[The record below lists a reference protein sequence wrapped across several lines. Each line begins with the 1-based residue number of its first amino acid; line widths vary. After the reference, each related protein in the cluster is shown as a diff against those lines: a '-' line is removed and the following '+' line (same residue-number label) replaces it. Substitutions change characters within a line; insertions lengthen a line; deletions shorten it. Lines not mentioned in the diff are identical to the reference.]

1 MNKKIKN
8 IASVVQTKSAAVLCT
23 LCAVLFL
30 ASCADESLV
39 DNPHAQNAFR
49 TVSVDL
55 GMPQDKPAYGDGT
68 DSRAQMADTTATGY
82 RLSFDTAETGKPDAS
97 RAGSNNWID
106 GDKLLLHI
114 VASNADQTTQ
124 TTEGMLTLTYSDS
137 KWSLD
142 AMNSYTKYG
151 ASFVAYNSAQPKL
164 LITDDDTNID
174 LANLKMHVDEKIG
187 MSANVTATL
196 VYAPHMKWSFTEGSV
211 TLVVDET
218 ASTYEKWEWTNTNS
232 RWTTPY
238 ARLRVN
244 TGNGNAGDVV
254 TLTSSAF
261 DSAWEDEPTE
271 GEGENAKTVYTA
283 TTDTLGNAYFYG
295 ITNGTLTANFLV
307 ELTQMRVPV
316 PTAAPTSEGRSITL
330 VDESTL
336 LIDLD
341 EPITL
346 LEASDVVP
354 VTLTATHAYKLVAND
369 KRDAAKT
376 ENINS
381 LSVIDGQCGITE
393 VTDGFYFGT
402 DDHVAAVKKQIEIAV
417 AMGVTEF
424 TVINELAIYDLI
436 NIENPTCAFTVVG
449 EAIRQLVQEA
459 VPSSTEAVDYNGS
472 ITLTLADATMVI
484 DAAFLGCTALKSVS
498 APAATLIG
506 QGAFKQCT
514 GLEEVELDVATEINP
529 FAFFGCTA
537 LQSVLAPAATAIGE
551 SVFDGC
557 SSLQS
562 VSLGNVTTISSYA
575 FQNTQVTNLNF
586 DYLTTLGDLAL
597 SGLTFSNLEMGKEA
611 AVGAT
616 ITLAQKAFT
625 DCTLTG
631 SVTFH
636 KVVKESGTNDGLT
649 QKNAFYEVATSE
661 LDLFLHAE
669 QPIAQISVSNGKL
682 KWAGAEWASITL
694 LDGPNGTA
702 GTKYTIVDGVPTV
715 EVDGTIGGK
724 ETGEDAD
731 VTAMNSKIK
740 VVAYEAT
747 TEAPANVIVKNG
759 LAAYTNEN
767 ATQYEIYAGTVVGE
781 AIRQLT
787 PSEEPRSTET
797 VNYNGR
803 ITLTLD
809 NATELPEIAFA
820 YCNALQSVSAPKA
833 TEIGPGAFIS
843 CTALTSVTTAATP
856 IGNRAFYGC
865 TNLQSAT
872 FTSTNTEIKAWAFS
886 KCTNLE
892 IVSWNMVTSIED
904 NAFSECKALVNV
916 SSSTVKTVGNSAF
929 SYCTSLKTVSLPEV
943 TTLYVTFSYCSAL
956 EEVYS
961 PKVTTLTSVVF
972 ENCTSLKQLTLGNVK
987 SVNLEQYTH
996 SFTGANTAGC
1006 ALTLGAG
1013 QQETE
1018 FPVSASGG
1026 QLMWAGKQ
1034 WQSITVGG
1042 VKYAA
1047 VGDELYA
1054 MIDGSVTDVN
1064 TVMAQIQ
1071 AVPANTKILV
1081 TNGLAAYSN
1090 NGSAGTVVG
1099 EAIRLLTSQA
1109 MPTNTSEVDYIGS
1122 ISLVLDD
1129 GITEIPYGAFMGCKA
1144 LQSVVANNATTI
1156 GRGAFYECT
1165 QITAITFGTVITGVG
1180 NDAFGPT
1187 NQGDAPW
1194 TISCALTLAE
1204 GQENSSTLQ
1213 AQFGNS
1219 VWAGYEWGTIK
1230 VGAVTYYPGGPI

>member
-1 MNKKIKN
+1 MKIKKN
-8 IASVVQTKSAAVLCT
+8 YIVSVLV
-23 LCAVLFL
+23 CAVLFL
-30 ASCADESLV
+30 ASCAEETLV
-39 DNPHAQNAFR
+39 DNPHAQNALR

-55 GMPQDKPAYGDGT
+55 GMPQGKPAYGDGT

-97 RAGSNNWID
+97 RARSNNWID
-106 GDKLLLHI
+106 GDRLLLHI
-114 VASNADQTTQ
+114 VASNEDQTTQ

-164 LITDDDTNID
+164 LITDDETDID

-196 VYAPHMKWSFTEGSV
+196 VYAPHMKWGLTEGSV

-244 TGNGNAGDVV
+244 TGAEGDVV

-271 GEGENAKTVYTA
+271 GIYTA
-283 TTDTLGNAYFYG
+283 TTDDQGNAYFYG
-295 ITNGTLTANFLV
+295 ITNGDAALTDNFLV

-316 PTAAPTSEGRSITL
+316 LTAAPASEGRSITL
-330 VDESTL
+330 EDESTL

-346 LEASDVVP
+346 LEASDVVS
-354 VTLTATHAYKLVAND
+354 VKLTATKAYRIEANV
-369 KRDAAKT
+369 KREAAKT

-402 DDHVAAVKKQIEIAV
+402 DYHVAAVKKQIEIAV
-417 AMGVTEF
+417 AMGVTDF
-424 TVINELAIYDLI
+424 TVVNQLAVYDQFSD
-436 NIENPTCAFTVVG
+436 NTNASTVVG
-449 EAIRQLVQEA
+449 EAIRRIGA
-459 VPSSTEAVDYNGS
+459 ANSDARIS
-472 ITLTLADATMVI
+472 LTLS
-484 DAAFLGCTALKSVS
+484 DAAMVTMNGFYGCIALQSVS
-498 APAATLIG
+498 APEATLIG
-506 QGAFKQCT
+506 KAAFIQCT
-514 GLEEVELDVATEINP
+514 ALQSVSASVAEDIEP
-529 FAFFGCTA
+529 DAFYQCTA
-537 LQSVLAPAATAIGE
+537 LQSVLAPAATAIGD
-551 SVFDGC
+551 SAFYGC

-575 FQNTQVTNLNF
+575 FQNTQVTTLNF
-586 DYLTTLGDLAL
+586 DYVTYLGPMAL
-597 SGLTFSNLEMGKEA
+597 SGLSYNNLKMGKEA

-616 ITLAQKAFT
+616 ITLAINAFT
-625 DCTLTG
+625 GCRLTG

-636 KVVKESGTNDGLT
+636 RVVSNSTNDGLYYG
-649 QKNAFYEVATSE
+649 NAFYEVATSE

-682 KWAGAEWASITL
+682 MWAGAEWASITL

-702 GTKYTIVDGVPTV
+702 GTKYYIDNGMPTV

-740 VVAYEAT
+740 VVADAAAT
-747 TEAPANVIVKNG
+747 TNVSANVIVKNG
-759 LAAYTNEN
+759 LAAYTKEN

-787 PSEEPRSTET
+787 PSEEPMGTET

-820 YCNALQSVSAPKA
+820 YCNALQNVSAPNA

-856 IGNRAFYGC
+856 IGNRAFSGC
-865 TNLQSAT
+865 TNLLSAT
-872 FTSTNTEIKAWAFS
+872 FTSANTEIKAWAFS

-892 IVSWNMVTSIED
+892 IVRWDMVTSIGD
-904 NAFSECKALVNV
+904 NAFSNCTALENV
-916 SSSTVKTVGNSAF
+916 SSNTVTTVGNSAF
-929 SYCTSLKTVSLPEV
+929 SYCISLKTVRLPEV
-943 TTLYVTFSYCSAL
+943 RTLNNTFSYCSAL

-961 PKVTTLTSVVF
+961 PEVTTLTNVVF
-972 ENCTSLKQLTLGNVK
+972 ENCISLKQLTLGNVT

-1013 QQETE
+1013 QQETTI
-1018 FPVSASGG
+1018 PVSASGG

-1047 VGDELYA
+1047 KGNELYA
-1054 MIDGSVTDVN
+1054 VIDGSVTDVN

-1081 TNGLAAYSN
+1081 TNWLEAYSN

-1109 MPTNTSEVDYIGS
+1109 MPTNTSEEDYIGS

-1129 GITEIPYGAFMGCKA
+1129 GITEIPYMAFMGCKE
-1144 LQSVVANNATTI
+1144 LGSVVANGVTTI
-1156 GRGAFYECT
+1156 GIGAFYECT
-1165 QITAITFGTVITGVG
+1165 GIKELTFGQTFEEVGMNAFGLDRRENDYCWSNNCVLTLKSGQLLLTSGSLPNKYTSQGYEQVQEG
-1180 NDAFGPT
+1180 NDK
-1187 NQGDAPW
+1187 PW
-1194 TISCALTLAE
+1194 CDTAWK
-1204 GQENSSTLQ
+1204 
-1213 AQFGNS
+1213 
-1219 VWAGYEWGTIK
+1219 VIK
-1230 VGAVTYYPGGPI
+1230 LVSNTPQPI

>member
-30 ASCADESLV
+30 ASCNDESLV

-49 TVSVDL
+49 TVSVNFN
-55 GMPQDKPAYGDGT
+55 MPQGKPAYGDGT

-106 GDKLLLHI
+106 GDRLLLHI
-114 VASNADQTTQ
+114 VASNEDQTTQ

-142 AMNSYTKYG
+142 AVNSYTKYG

-174 LANLKMHVDEKIG
+174 LANLKMQVDEKIG

-196 VYAPHMKWSFTEGSV
+196 VYAPHMKWSPTEGSV

-232 RWTTPY
+232 SWTTPY

-261 DSAWEDEPTE
+261 DSAWEVEPTE

-283 TTDTLGNAYFYG
+283 TTDAEGNAYFYG
-295 ITNGTLTANFLV
+295 VTNGDAALTANFLV

-316 PTAAPTSEGRSITL
+316 PQPAPRASEGRSITL
-330 VDESTL
+330 EDESTL

-354 VTLTATHAYKLVAND
+354 VRLTATKAYRIEANVKREASAVANL
-369 KRDAAKT
+369 R
-376 ENINS
+376 
-381 LSVIDGQCGITE
+381 VIDGGGNTE
-393 VTDGFYFGT
+393 GT
-402 DDHVAAVKKQIEIAV
+402 ADDVAAVKAQIETAV
-417 AMGVTEF
+417 AIGITEF
-424 TVINELAIYDLI
+424 TVINQLASYSKQGS
-436 NIENPTCAFTVVG
+436 AGSVVG
-449 EAIRQLVQEA
+449 EAIRLFGLNN
-459 VPSSTEAVDYNGS
+459 VDTK
-472 ITLTLADATMVI
+472 ITFTLADATEVI
-484 DAAFLGCTALKSVS
+484 VGAFYECKALQSVS
-498 APAATLIG
+498 APAATEIGENAFVLCSALTSVSLPEATNIGEQAFAGSGLIG
-506 QGAFKQCT
+506 GLSLPAATTIGEKAFLSCTALTSVSLPEATNIGASAFASSGLIGELSLPAAETIGAAAFQSCTALTTVVADKATTIGLSAFQNCTSLMSVSLPKATTISGSAFEICT
-514 GLEEVELDVATEINP
+514 GLKTVL
-529 FAFFGCTA
+529 FGTA
-537 LQSVLAPAATAIGE
+537 VT
-551 SVFDGC
+551 
-557 SSLQS
+557 
-562 VSLGNVTTISSYA
+562 SLGNDA
-575 FQNTQVTNLNF
+575 FDDVPTE
-586 DYLTTLGDLAL
+586 DCDLT
-597 SGLTFSNLEMGKEA
+597 
-611 AVGAT
+611 
-616 ITLAQKAFT
+616 
-625 DCTLTG
+625 
-631 SVTFH
+631 
-636 KVVKESGTNDGLT
+636 
-649 QKNAFYEVATSE
+649 
-661 LDLFLHAE
+661 LHAD
-669 QPIAQISVSNGKL
+669 QLNHNTYPVSASNGKL
-682 KWAGAEWASITL
+682 MWAGAEWASITL

-702 GTKYTIVDGVPTV
+702 GTKYYIDNVMPTV

-740 VVAYEAT
+740 VVADVAT
-747 TEAPANVIVKNG
+747 TEVPAKVIVKNG
-759 LAAYTNEN
+759 LAAYTKEN

-787 PSEEPRSTET
+787 PSEEPMGTET

-820 YCNALQSVSAPKA
+820 YCNALQNVSAPNA

-865 TNLQSAT
+865 TNLLSAT
-872 FTSTNTEIKAWAFS
+872 FTSANTEIKAWAFS

-892 IVSWNMVTSIED
+892 IVRWDMVTSIGD
-904 NAFSECKALVNV
+904 NAFSNCTALENV
-916 SSSTVKTVGNSAF
+916 SSNTVTTVGNSAF
-929 SYCTSLKTVSLPEV
+929 SYCISLKTVRLPEV
-943 TTLYVTFSYCSAL
+943 RTLNNTFSYCSAL

-961 PKVTTLTSVVF
+961 PEVTTLTNVVF
-972 ENCTSLKQLTLGNVK
+972 ENCISLKQLTLGNVT

-1026 QLMWAGKQ
+1026 QLMWAVKQ

-1054 MIDGSVTDVN
+1054 VIDGSVTDVN
-1064 TVMAQIQ
+1064 TVKNQIQ
-1071 AVPANTKILV
+1071 AVPADTKILV

-1090 NGSAGTVVG
+1090 TGSAGTVVG
-1099 EAIRLLTSQA
+1099 EAIRTCGA
-1109 MPTNTSEVDYIGS
+1109 DEGS

-1156 GRGAFYECT
+1156 GIGAFYECT

-1180 NDAFGPT
+1180 NDAFGQT
-1187 NQGDAPW
+1187 NQGVAPW
-1194 TISCALTLAE
+1194 TMNCALNLAA
-1204 GQENSSTLQ
+1204 GQDSSAPPAVFSNS
-1213 AQFGNS
+1213 N
-1219 VWAGYEWGTIK
+1219 WAGYDWETIK
-1230 VGAVTYYPGGPI
+1230 VGDVTYYPGGPI